1 MHVVAWYACGV
12 FGVAM
17 CISGCGKDPT
27 VAKEKSAPPF
37 ELNQWLAKSTG
48 IDWLK
53 AKTEQGAEL
62 ATKAKAA
69 LDSIKTDELRQQ
81 ALELTKALDTK
92 DWSQIDGM
100 AQQIGKQLSAEKL
113 SEGLRFVVIQRQKG
127 GEAATKAIEEYA
139 ARQDL
144 NEYEKAAAKSL
155 QKGLSYVQRD
165 DVQGYVV
172 LAVFFACECKLG
184 AHQGGLLAVPIISI
198 LFPDYDSKH
207 SGNFKP

>member
-1 MHVVAWYACGV
+1 MKAMAWSSAVVLSL
-12 FGVAM
+12 
-17 CISGCGKDPT
+17 SGC
-27 VAKEKSAPPF
+27 EKSPTQAEDKSSSPS
-37 ELNQWLAKSTG
+37 ELRQWLAKSTD
-48 IDWLK
+48 IDWWK
-53 AKTEQGAEL
+53 AKTEQGSEL
-62 ATKAKAA
+62 AAKAKSA
-69 LDSIKTDELRQQ
+69 LDSIKTDELRKQ
-81 ALELTKALDTK
+81 ASELTKALDTK
-92 DWSQIDGM
+92 DWSQVEKL
-100 AQQIGKQLSAEKL
+100 ARQIGGHLSAEKL

-127 GEAATKAIEEYA
+127 GEAASKAIEEYA

-155 QKGLSYVQRD
+155 QKGLSFVQRD

-172 LAVFFACECKLG
+172 LAIFFACECKLG